1 MDGLTIID
9 LRINESPL
17 INVQMEAGNVT
28 ESISI

>member
-9 LRINESPL
+9 LRINESHL